1 MHRKFD
7 PSGTGKVSKSRL
19 IEALVSRGEKLS
31 PSLVRKYIN
40 DPAFDGGGEDGCD
53 QFEYVTFLQ
62 HTLKTSQALLSHVKA
77 VTAENESNY
86 AINSKTYTKVHK
98 EHVQYITL
106 YTRELPGVALVNI
119 SNG

>member
-40 DPAFDGGGEDGCD
+40 DPAFEDGCD

-98 EHVQYITL
+98 ENVQYITL
-106 YTRELPGVALVNI
+106 YIVIL
-119 SNG
+119 